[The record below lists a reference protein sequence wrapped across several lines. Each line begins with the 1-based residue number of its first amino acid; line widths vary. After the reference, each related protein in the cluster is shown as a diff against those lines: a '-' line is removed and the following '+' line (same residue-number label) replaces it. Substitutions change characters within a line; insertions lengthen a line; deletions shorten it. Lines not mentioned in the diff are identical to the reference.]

1 MSLSRFLLT
10 LNENYMIRLFICL
23 VFIGFAEV
31 LHAQSKCSCESMQ
44 DYIAQR
50 DFDST
55 AKHQAI
61 NLWKFSKTLEKDKN
75 PRCLAFSFQLKAQ
88 VQIKNGQFAD
98 ARKSLDREKFIL
110 DSIRCKAASYIENNL
125 TLGDLLMLQGEY
137 EASVS
142 SYSKTVRIL
151 QKAGNNAMLSR
162 AYLGL
167 AAAYGR
173 LKDKDKATYYT
184 NLAYPVVTV
193 LSDNES
199 KINLLSDLS
208 ARYYKL
214 YQLHK
219 DKNYLDSAL
228 NAVSFSFVLAKKIQ
242 YTESYLQIY
251 NLFEDHAYYNR
262 NFRLALI
269 YLDSALQQ
277 TNSNY
282 HWKERGAIYGDMSD
296 IYLELK
302 RYDKAYQ
309 FADSNLVYAQ
319 KVGDPYDVTN
329 ALELL
334 YNCAKLSGEYER
346 ALVVFEDLSKM
357 KDSVV
362 KIQNARALSQLEEK
376 YHRVRKEKSD
386 AEYEQDKRLLQQQ
399 KQIGN
404 LKWRLI
410 LVGSIIFALLA
421 AYVLM
426 VFRQKSIK
434 QKQKRLEIQ
443 QRLNRARINPDFIYN
458 ALNQLQNES
467 INQGADYKKQI
478 QSFSKLLKQ
487 VLDSTHDDFMTLDR
501 EIEFLTFYLTLQ
513 RDRSKQ
519 AFDFSFEVDE
529 NLDPANVCLPTMILQ
544 PFVES
549 TVLEGFS
556 NLNRRG
562 ELKLRF
568 SLKGLNEL
576 AIVIEDNGKGLKA
589 IDSSRASEIINDRL
603 YLLNKLNKTSSS
615 YLIRERSSGG
625 VSVEIFIPLITKAY
639 ADELKKE
646 GF

>member
-1 MSLSRFLLT
+1 M
-10 LNENYMIRLFICL
+10 RLIICL
-23 VFIGFAEV
+23 VFIGFAEFI
-31 LHAQSKCSCESMQ
+31 LAQSNCSCESMQ

-55 AKHQAI
+55 VKHKPI
-61 NLWKFSKTLEKDKN
+61 NLWKFAKALEEDKS

-88 VQIKNGQFAD
+88 VQIKNGQFDD
-98 ARKSLDREKFIL
+98 AKKSLDREKFIL
-110 DSIRCKAASYIENNL
+110 DSIRCKSASYIENNL
-125 TLGDLLMLQGEY
+125 TLGELLMLQGDY
-137 EASVS
+137 EGSIAT
-142 SYSKTVRIL
+142 YSKTVRIL
-151 QKAGNNAMLSR
+151 QKTGNNPMLSR
-162 AYLGL
+162 VYLGL
-167 AAAYGR
+167 SGSYGR
-173 LKDKDKATYYT
+173 LKDKEKAKYYA
-184 NLAYPVVTV
+184 NLAYPIVST

-199 KINLLSDLS
+199 KIDLLAQLS
-208 ARYYKL
+208 ARYYKI
-214 YQLHK
+214 YQLEK

-228 NAVSFSFVLAKKIQ
+228 HTVSFSYVLARKIQ

-262 NFRLALI
+262 NFRLALN
-269 YLDSALQQ
+269 YLDSALMQ
-277 TNSNY
+277 TKPSY
-282 HWKERGAIYGDMSD
+282 HWKERGAIFGDISD

-346 ALVVFEDLSKM
+346 ALLVYEDLSKM
-357 KDSVV
+357 KDSVLN
-362 KIQNARALSQLEEK
+362 IQNARAYSQLSEK
-376 YHRVRKEKSD
+376 YHRVRKEKSE

-399 KQIGN
+399 QQIGN

-443 QRLNRARINPDFIYN
+443 QRLNKARINPDFIYN
-458 ALNQLQNES
+458 ALNQLQNAGLT
-467 INQGADYKKQI
+467 QGTDYKRQI

-513 RDRSKQ
+513 RDRSKN

-529 NLDPANVCLPTMILQ
+529 QLDPSNVCFPTMILQ

-556 NLNRRG
+556 NLKHHG
-562 ELKLRF
+562 ELKIRF
-568 SLKGLNEL
+568 NLKGLNEL
-576 AIVIEDNGKGLKA
+576 EIIIEDNGKGLKA

-615 YLIRERSSGG
+615 YLIREKTGGG

-639 ADELKKE
+639 AEELKKE

>member
-1 MSLSRFLLT
+1 MK
-10 LNENYMIRLFICL
+10 RLIICL
-23 VFIGFAEV
+23 VFICFAELV
-31 LHAQSKCSCESMQ
+31 QAQSNCTCESVQ
-44 DYIAQR
+44 DFIAQR

-55 AKHQAI
+55 AKHKSF
-61 NLWKFSKTLEKDKN
+61 NLWKFAKVLEKDKS
-75 PRCLAFSFQLKAQ
+75 PRCVAFSFQLKAQ
-88 VQIKNGQFAD
+88 VQIKNGQFED
-98 ARKSLDREKFIL
+98 AKKSLDREKSIL
-110 DSIRCKAASYIENNL
+110 DSIRCKSASYVENNL
-125 TLGDLLMLQGEY
+125 TLGELLMLQGDY
-137 EASVS
+137 AGSIDA
-142 SYSKTVRIL
+142 YSKTIRTL
-151 QKAGNNAMLSR
+151 QRSGNNAMLSR

-167 AAAYGR
+167 SGSYGR
-173 LKDKDKATYYT
+173 SKDKEKAKYYA
-184 NLAYPVVTV
+184 NLAYPIVRV
-193 LSDNES
+193 LSDNET
-199 KINLLSDLS
+199 KIDLLSELS
-208 ARYYKL
+208 SRYYKL
-214 YQLHK
+214 YQLEK
-219 DKNYLDSAL
+219 DKIYLDSAL
-228 NAVSFSFVLAKKIQ
+228 NTVAFSYVLAKKIQ
-242 YTESYLQIY
+242 YSESYLQIY

-262 NFRLALI
+262 NFRLALK
-269 YLDSALQQ
+269 YMDSALLQ
-277 TNSNY
+277 TNPDY
-282 HWKERGAIYGDMSD
+282 HWKERGAIYGDISD

-302 RYDKAYQ
+302 LYDKAYQ

-319 KVGDPYDVTN
+319 KTGDPYDVTN

-346 ALVVFEDLSKM
+346 ALLVYEDLSKM
-357 KDSVV
+357 KDSVL
-362 KIQNARALSQLEEK
+362 KIQNERAFNQLSEK

-399 KQIGN
+399 QQIGK

-443 QRLNRARINPDFIYN
+443 QRLNKARINPDFIFN
-458 ALNQLQNES
+458 ALNQLQNTGMS
-467 INQGADYKKQI
+467 QAADYKRQI

-513 RDRSKQ
+513 RDRSKN
-519 AFDFSFEVDE
+519 AFNFFFEVDE
-529 NLDPANVCLPTMILQ
+529 NLDPSNVCLPTMILQ

-556 NLNRRG
+556 NLNKIG
-562 ELKLRF
+562 ELTIRFKLR
-568 SLKGLNEL
+568 GLNEL

-615 YLIRERSSGG
+615 YLIREKTGGG

-639 ADELKKE
+639 AEELKKE

>member
-1 MSLSRFLLT
+1 MK
-10 LNENYMIRLFICL
+10 RLIICL
-23 VFIGFAEV
+23 VLIGFAEGV
-31 LHAQSKCSCESMQ
+31 QAQTKCSCQAMEKFV
-44 DYIAQR
+44 AQR

-55 AKHQAI
+55 AKHNPV
-61 NLWKFSKTLEKDKN
+61 NLWKFAKQLEKDKSA
-75 PRCLAFSFQLKAQ
+75 RCQAFSFQLKAQ
-88 VQIKNGQFAD
+88 VQIRNGQFED

-110 DSIRCKAASYIENNL
+110 DSVRCKSASYVENSL
-125 TLGDLLMLQGEY
+125 TLGELLMLQGDY
-137 EASVS
+137 EGSIAA
-142 SYSKTVRIL
+142 YSKMIRVIQRS
-151 QKAGNNAMLSR
+151 GNNAMLSK

-167 AAAYGR
+167 SANYGR
-173 LKDKDKATYYT
+173 IKDKEKAKYYA
-184 NLAYPVVTV
+184 NLAYPIVRV
-193 LSDNES
+193 LSDNET
-199 KINLLSDLS
+199 KIDLLSQLS
-208 ARYYKL
+208 ARYYKI
-214 YQLHK
+214 YQLEK
-219 DKNYLDSAL
+219 DKFYLDSAL
-228 NAVSFSFVLAKKIQ
+228 NSVTFSYTIARKINYRESFL
-242 YTESYLQIY
+242 EIY
-251 NLFEDHAYYNR
+251 NLFEDHAYYTR
-262 NFRLALI
+262 NFRLALN
-269 YLDSALQQ
+269 YLDSALIQ
-277 TNSNY
+277 TNPGY

-319 KVGDPYDVTN
+319 KTGDPYDVTN

-346 ALVVFEDLSKM
+346 ALVVYEDLSKM
-357 KDSVV
+357 KDSVL
-362 KIQNARALSQLEEK
+362 KIQNERAYSQLEEK

-386 AEYEQDKRLLQQQ
+386 AEYEQDRRLLQQQ
-399 KQIGN
+399 QQIGN

-458 ALNQLQNES
+458 ALNQLQS
-467 INQGADYKKQI
+467 AGTSQGADYKQQI

-487 VLDSTHDDFMTLDR
+487 VLESTHDDFMTLDR

-513 RDRSKQ
+513 RDRSKN
-519 AFDFSFEVDE
+519 AFNFTFEVDE
-529 NLDPANVCLPTMILQ
+529 QLDPSNVCLPTMILQ
-544 PFVES
+544 PFVEN

-556 NLNRRG
+556 NLNRVG
-562 ELKLRF
+562 ELRILFK
-568 SLKGLNEL
+568 LKGLNEL
-576 AIVIEDNGKGLKA
+576 EIIIEDNGKGLKA

-615 YLIRERSSGG
+615 YLIRERSGGG

-639 ADELKKE
+639 AEELKKE

>member
-1 MSLSRFLLT
+1 M
-10 LNENYMIRLFICL
+10 MRLIICL
-23 VFIGFAEV
+23 VFIGFAEFIQ
-31 LHAQSKCSCESMQ
+31 AQSNCSCESMQ
-44 DYIAQR
+44 EYIAQR

-55 AKHQAI
+55 ITHKPI

-88 VQIKNGQFAD
+88 VQIKNGQFED
-98 ARKSLDREKFIL
+98 AKKSLDREKFIL
-110 DSIRCKAASYIENNL
+110 DSIRCKSASYAENNL
-125 TLGDLLMLQGEY
+125 TLGELLMLQGDY
-137 EASVS
+137 EGSIEA
-142 SYSKTVRIL
+142 YSKSIRIL
-151 QKAGNNAMLSR
+151 QRTGNNPMLSR
-162 AYLGL
+162 IYLGL
-167 AAAYGR
+167 SGSYGR
-173 LKDKDKATYYT
+173 LKDKDKAKYYA
-184 NLAYPVVTV
+184 NLSYPIVST

-199 KINLLSDLS
+199 KIDLLAQLS
-208 ARYYKL
+208 ARYYKI
-214 YQLHK
+214 YQLDK

-228 NAVSFSFVLAKKIQ
+228 HTVSFSYVLARKIQ

-262 NFRLALI
+262 NFRLALN
-269 YLDSALQQ
+269 YLDSALMQ
-277 TNSNY
+277 TNPGY
-282 HWKERGAIYGDMSD
+282 HWKERGAIFGDISD

-309 FADSNLVYAQ
+309 YADSNLVYAQ

-346 ALVVFEDLSKM
+346 ALLVYEDLSKM
-357 KDSVV
+357 KDSVL
-362 KIQNARALSQLEEK
+362 KIQNARAYSQLSEK

-399 KQIGN
+399 QQIGN

-458 ALNQLQNES
+458 ALNQLQNAGL
-467 INQGADYKKQI
+467 NQATDYKKQI

-513 RDRSKQ
+513 RDRSKN

-529 NLDPANVCLPTMILQ
+529 QLDPSNVCLPTMILQ

-556 NLNRRG
+556 NLKHQG
-562 ELKLRF
+562 ELKIRF
-568 SLKGLNEL
+568 SLLGLNEL
-576 AIVIEDNGKGLKA
+576 EIIIEDNGKGLKA

-615 YLIRERSSGG
+615 YLIREKTGGG

-639 ADELKKE
+639 AEELKKE

>member
-1 MSLSRFLLT
+1 M
-10 LNENYMIRLFICL
+10 MRLIICL
-23 VFIGFAEV
+23 VFIGFAEFI
-31 LHAQSKCSCESMQ
+31 LAQSNCSCESMQ

-55 AKHQAI
+55 VKHKPI
-61 NLWKFSKTLEKDKN
+61 NLWKFAKALEEDKN

-88 VQIKNGQFAD
+88 VQIKNGQFDD
-98 ARKSLDREKFIL
+98 AKKSLDREKFIL
-110 DSIRCKAASYIENNL
+110 DSIRCKSASYIENNL
-125 TLGDLLMLQGEY
+125 TLGELLMLQGDY
-137 EASVS
+137 EGSIAV
-142 SYSKTVRIL
+142 YSKTVRIL
-151 QKAGNNAMLSR
+151 QKTGNNPMLSR
-162 AYLGL
+162 VYLGL
-167 AAAYGR
+167 SGSYGR
-173 LKDKDKATYYT
+173 MKDKDKAKYYA
-184 NLAYPVVTV
+184 NLAYPIVST

-199 KINLLSDLS
+199 KIDLLAQLS
-208 ARYYKL
+208 ARYYKI
-214 YQLHK
+214 YQLEK

-228 NAVSFSFVLAKKIQ
+228 HTVSFSYVLAKKIQ

-262 NFRLALI
+262 NFRLALN
-269 YLDSALQQ
+269 YLDSALMQ
-277 TNSNY
+277 TKPNY
-282 HWKERGAIYGDMSD
+282 HWKERGAIFGDISD

-346 ALVVFEDLSKM
+346 ALLVYEDLSKM
-357 KDSVV
+357 KDSVLN
-362 KIQNARALSQLEEK
+362 IQNARAYSQLSEK
-376 YHRVRKEKSD
+376 YHRVRKEKSE

-399 KQIGN
+399 RQIGN

-458 ALNQLQNES
+458 ALNQLQNAGLT
-467 INQGADYKKQI
+467 QGTDYKRQI

-513 RDRSKQ
+513 RDRSKN

-529 NLDPANVCLPTMILQ
+529 QLDPSNVCLPTMILQ

-556 NLNRRG
+556 NLKRHG
-562 ELKLRF
+562 ELKIRF
-568 SLKGLNEL
+568 NLKGLNEL
-576 AIVIEDNGKGLKA
+576 EIIIEDNGKGLKA

-615 YLIRERSSGG
+615 YLIREKTGGG

-639 ADELKKE
+639 AEELKKE

>member
-1 MSLSRFLLT
+1 M
-10 LNENYMIRLFICL
+10 MRLIICL
-23 VFIGFAEV
+23 VFIGFAEFIQ
-31 LHAQSKCSCESMQ
+31 AQSNCSCESMQ
-44 DYIAQR
+44 EYIAQR

-55 AKHQAI
+55 VKHKSI
-61 NLWKFSKTLEKDKN
+61 NLWKFAKTLEKNKN
-75 PRCLAFSFQLKAQ
+75 PRCWAFSFQLKAQ
-88 VQIKNGQFAD
+88 VQIKNGQFED
-98 ARKSLDREKFIL
+98 AKKSLDREKFIL
-110 DSIRCKAASYIENNL
+110 DSIRCKSASYIENNL
-125 TLGDLLMLQGEY
+125 TLGELLMLQGDY
-137 EASVS
+137 EGSIAA
-142 SYSKTVRIL
+142 YSKTVRIL
-151 QKAGNNAMLSR
+151 QRTGNNPMLSKV
-162 AYLGL
+162 YLGL
-167 AAAYGR
+167 SGSYGR
-173 LKDKDKATYYT
+173 LKDKDKAKYYA
-184 NLAYPVVTV
+184 NLAYPIVST

-199 KINLLSDLS
+199 KVDLLAQLS
-208 ARYYKL
+208 ARYYKV
-214 YQLHK
+214 YQLEK
-219 DKNYLDSAL
+219 DKLYLDSAL
-228 NAVSFSFVLAKKIQ
+228 HTVSFSYVLAKKIQ

-262 NFRLALI
+262 NFRLALN
-269 YLDSALQQ
+269 YLDSALMQ
-277 TNSNY
+277 TNPNY
-282 HWKERGAIYGDMSD
+282 HWKERGAIYGDISD

-346 ALVVFEDLSKM
+346 ALVVYEDLSKM
-357 KDSVV
+357 KDSVL
-362 KIQNARALSQLEEK
+362 KIQNARAFSELSEK
-376 YHRVRKEKSD
+376 YHRVRKEKSE
-386 AEYEQDKRLLQQQ
+386 AEYEQDRRLLQQQ
-399 KQIGN
+399 QQIGN

-458 ALNQLQNES
+458 ALHQLQNAGLT
-467 INQGADYKKQI
+467 QGTDYKRQI

-513 RDRSKQ
+513 RDRSKN

-529 NLDPANVCLPTMILQ
+529 QLDPSNVCLPTMILQ

-556 NLNRRG
+556 NLKHQG
-562 ELKLRF
+562 ELKIRF
-568 SLKGLNEL
+568 TLKGLNEL
-576 AIVIEDNGKGLKA
+576 EIIIEDNGKGLKA

-615 YLIRERSSGG
+615 YLIREKTGGG

-639 ADELKKE
+639 AEELKKE

>member
-1 MSLSRFLLT
+1 M
-10 LNENYMIRLFICL
+10 RLIICL
-23 VFIGFAEV
+23 VFIGFAEFIQ
-31 LHAQSKCSCESMQ
+31 AQSNCSCESMQ
-44 DYIAQR
+44 DYSARR

-55 AKHQAI
+55 VKHKPI
-61 NLWKFSKTLEKDKN
+61 NLWKFAKALEKDKN

-88 VQIKNGQFAD
+88 VQIKNGQFDD
-98 ARKSLDREKFIL
+98 AKRSLDREKFVL
-110 DSIRCKAASYIENNL
+110 DSIRCKSASYVENNL
-125 TLGDLLMLQGEY
+125 TLGELLMLQGDY
-137 EASVS
+137 EGSIEA
-142 SYSKTVRIL
+142 YSKTIRTL
-151 QKAGNNAMLSR
+151 QRSGNNPMLSR

-167 AAAYGR
+167 SGSYGR
-173 LKDKDKATYYT
+173 LKDKDKAKYYA
-184 NLAYPVVTV
+184 NLAYPIVTT
-193 LSDNES
+193 LSDNEA
-199 KINLLSDLS
+199 KIDLLAELS
-208 ARYYKL
+208 ARYYKV
-214 YQLHK
+214 YQLEK

-228 NAVSFSFVLAKKIQ
+228 NTVSFSYVLAKKIQ
-242 YTESYLQIY
+242 YTESYFQIY

-262 NFRLALI
+262 NFRLALN
-269 YLDSALQQ
+269 YFDSALMQ
-277 TNSNY
+277 TNPNY
-282 HWKERGAIYGDMSD
+282 HWKERGAIYGDISD

-319 KVGDPYDVTN
+319 KSGDPYDVTN

-346 ALVVFEDLSKM
+346 ALLVYEDLSKM
-357 KDSVV
+357 KDSVL
-362 KIQNARALSQLEEK
+362 KIQNARAFSQLSEK

-399 KQIGN
+399 QQIGN

-434 QKQKRLEIQ
+434 QKQKRLEIR

-458 ALNQLQNES
+458 ALNQLQNAGP
-467 INQGADYKKQI
+467 NQVTDYKKQI

-513 RDRSKQ
+513 RDRSKN

-529 NLDPANVCLPTMILQ
+529 QLDPSNVCLPTMILQ

-556 NLNRRG
+556 NLKRHG
-562 ELKLRF
+562 ELKIRF
-568 SLKGLNEL
+568 NLKGLNEL
-576 AIVIEDNGKGLKA
+576 EIIIEDNGKGLKA

-615 YLIRERSSGG
+615 YLIREKTGGG

-639 ADELKKE
+639 AEELKKE

>member
-1 MSLSRFLLT
+1 MSFNRFLLT
-10 LNENYMIRLFICL
+10 LSENYMMRLFFCL
-23 VFIGFAEV
+23 LLIGLAEV
-31 LHAQSKCSCESMQ
+31 LHAQSRCTCEPMQ
-44 DYIAQR
+44 EYITQR

-55 AKHQAI
+55 VKHKAT

-88 VQIKNGQFAD
+88 VQMKNGQFED

-110 DSIRCKAASYIENNL
+110 DSVRCKAASYVENNL
-125 TLGDLLMLQGEY
+125 AWGDLLMLQGDY
-137 EASVS
+137 EGSVAA
-142 SYSKTVRIL
+142 YFKTVRTV
-151 QKAGNNAMLSR
+151 QKAGNGAMLSR

-167 AAAYGR
+167 AGAYGR
-173 LKDKDKATYYT
+173 LKDKDKAKYYV
-184 NLAYPVVTV
+184 NLAYPVVTI
-193 LSDNES
+193 LADNES
-199 KINLLSDLS
+199 KIDLLSQLS

-214 YQLHK
+214 YQLNK

-228 NAVSFSFVLAKKIQ
+228 NVVTFSYTLARKIE

-262 NFRLALI
+262 NFRLALN
-269 YLDSALQQ
+269 YLDSALLQ
-277 TNSNY
+277 TSPGY
-282 HWKERGAIYGDMSD
+282 HWKERSAIYGDMSD

-319 KVGDPYDVTN
+319 RIGDPYDVTN

-346 ALVVFEDLSKM
+346 ALQVFEDLSNM

-362 KIQNARALSQLEEK
+362 KMQNARALSQLEEK
-376 YHRVRKEKSD
+376 YHRVRKEKTD

-399 KQIGN
+399 QQIGN

-421 AYVLM
+421 AYMLM

-458 ALNQLQNES
+458 ALHQLQNES
-467 INQGADYKKQI
+467 TNQGADYKKQI

-519 AFDFSFEVDE
+519 AFDFSFQVDE
-529 NLDPANVCLPTMILQ
+529 QLDPSNVCLPTMILQ

-549 TVLEGFS
+549 TVLEGFT

-562 ELKLRF
+562 ELKIRF

-615 YLIRERSSGG
+615 YLIRERSGGG

>member
-1 MSLSRFLLT
+1 
-10 LNENYMIRLFICL
+10 MIRLFICL
-23 VFIGFAEV
+23 VFIGFAECF
-31 LHAQSKCSCESMQ
+31 HAQSKCSCESMQ
-44 DYIAQR
+44 DYIAKR

-55 AKHQAI
+55 AKHQSV
-61 NLWKFSKTLEKDKN
+61 NLWKFAKTLENDKN

-88 VQIKNGQFAD
+88 VQIKNGQFVD
-98 ARKSLDREKFIL
+98 AKKSLDREKFIL
-110 DSIRCKAASYIENNL
+110 DSVRCKAASYVENNL
-125 TLGDLLMLQGEY
+125 TLGDLLTLQGDY
-137 EASVS
+137 EAAVA

-167 AAAYGR
+167 AGAYGR
-173 LKDKDKATYYT
+173 LKDKDKAKYYT

-228 NAVSFSFVLAKKIQ
+228 NTVSFSFVLAKKIQ
-242 YTESYLQIY
+242 YKESYLQIY

-277 TNSNY
+277 TNPNY

-458 ALNQLQNES
+458 ALNQLQNENV
-467 INQGADYKKQI
+467 NQGADYKKQI

-519 AFDFSFEVDE
+519 AFDFSFEIDE

-615 YLIRERSSGG
+615 YLIRERSGGG

>member
-1 MSLSRFLLT
+1 MLT
-10 LNENYMIRLFICL
+10 LSENYMMRLIFCL
-23 VFIGFAEV
+23 VFIGLAEV
-31 LHAQSKCSCESMQ
+31 LHAQSKCACESMQ

-55 AKHQAI
+55 VKHKPV
-61 NLWKFSKTLEKDKN
+61 NLWKFAKALEKDKN

-88 VQIKNGQFAD
+88 VQIKNGQLED
-98 ARKSLDREKFIL
+98 ARKSLEREKSIL
-110 DSIRCKAASYIENNL
+110 DSIRCKTASYVENNL
-125 TLGDLLMLQGEY
+125 TSADLLMLQGEY
-137 EASVS
+137 EAAVS
-142 SYSKTVRIL
+142 TYSKSVRTL

-167 AAAYGR
+167 AGAYGR
-173 LKDKDKATYYT
+173 LKDKEKATYYVG
-184 NLAYPVVTV
+184 LAYPIVTV
-193 LSDNES
+193 LADNET
-199 KINLLSDLS
+199 KIDLLSQLS
-208 ARYYKL
+208 SRYYKL
-214 YQLHK
+214 YQLNK
-219 DKNYLDSAL
+219 DKNYLDSAK
-228 NAVSFSFVLAKKIQ
+228 NVVSFSYLLARKME
-242 YTESYLQIY
+242 YTESYLEIY

-262 NFRLALI
+262 NFRQALI
-269 YLDSALQQ
+269 YLDSALLQ
-277 TNSNY
+277 TNPQY
-282 HWKERGAIYGDMSD
+282 HWKERSAIYGDMSD

-302 RYDKAYQ
+302 KYDKAYQ

-319 KVGDPYDVTN
+319 KIGDPYDVTN

-346 ALVVFEDLSKM
+346 ALQVFEDLSNM
-357 KDSVV
+357 KDSVL
-362 KIQNARALSQLEEK
+362 KLQNERALSQLEEK
-376 YHRVRKEKSD
+376 YHQVRKEKSA

-399 KQIGN
+399 QQIGN

-410 LVGSIIFALLA
+410 LIGSIIFALLA

-434 QKQKRLEIQ
+434 QKQKRLEIR
-443 QRLNRARINPDFIYN
+443 QRLNQARINPDFIYN
-458 ALNQLQNES
+458 ALHQLQTEGAG
-467 INQGADYKKQI
+467 QGADYKKQI

-487 VLDSTHDDFMTLDR
+487 VLDSTYDDFMTLDR

-519 AFDFSFEVDE
+519 AFDFSFQVDE
-529 NLDPANVCLPTMILQ
+529 QLDPANVCLPTMILQ

-562 ELKLRF
+562 ELKIRF

-615 YLIRERSSGG
+615 YLIRERSGGG

>member
-1 MSLSRFLLT
+1 M
-10 LNENYMIRLFICL
+10 MRLIICL
-23 VFIGFAEV
+23 VFIGFAEFIQ
-31 LHAQSKCSCESMQ
+31 AQSNCSCESMQ
-44 DYIAQR
+44 EYIAQR

-55 AKHQAI
+55 VKHKSI
-61 NLWKFSKTLEKDKN
+61 NLWKFAKTLEKDKN
-75 PRCLAFSFQLKAQ
+75 PRCWAFSFQLKAQ
-88 VQIKNGQFAD
+88 VQIKNGQFED
-98 ARKSLDREKFIL
+98 AKKSLDREKFIL
-110 DSIRCKAASYIENNL
+110 DSIRCKSASYIENNL
-125 TLGDLLMLQGEY
+125 TLGELLMLQGDY
-137 EASVS
+137 EGSIAA
-142 SYSKTVRIL
+142 YSKTVRIL
-151 QKAGNNAMLSR
+151 QRTGNNPMLSR
-162 AYLGL
+162 VYLGL
-167 AAAYGR
+167 SGSYGR
-173 LKDKDKATYYT
+173 LKDKDKAKYYA
-184 NLAYPVVTV
+184 NLAYPIVST

-199 KINLLSDLS
+199 KVDLLAQLS
-208 ARYYKL
+208 ARYYKV
-214 YQLHK
+214 YQLEK
-219 DKNYLDSAL
+219 DKLYLDSAL
-228 NAVSFSFVLAKKIQ
+228 HTVSFSYVLARKIQ

-262 NFRLALI
+262 NFRLALN
-269 YLDSALQQ
+269 YLDSALMQ
-277 TNSNY
+277 TNPNY
-282 HWKERGAIYGDMSD
+282 HWKERGAIYGDISD

-346 ALVVFEDLSKM
+346 ALVVYEDLSKM
-357 KDSVV
+357 KDSVL
-362 KIQNARALSQLEEK
+362 KIQNARAFSQLSEK
-376 YHRVRKEKSD
+376 YHRVRKEKSE

-399 KQIGN
+399 QQIGN

-458 ALNQLQNES
+458 ALNQLQNAGLT
-467 INQGADYKKQI
+467 QGTDYKRQI

-513 RDRSKQ
+513 RDRSKN
-519 AFDFSFEVDE
+519 AFNFSFEVDE
-529 NLDPANVCLPTMILQ
+529 QLDPSNVCLPTMILQ

-556 NLNRRG
+556 NLKHQG
-562 ELKLRF
+562 ELKIRF
-568 SLKGLNEL
+568 TLKGLNEL
-576 AIVIEDNGKGLKA
+576 EIIIEDNGKGLKA

-615 YLIRERSSGG
+615 YLIREKTGGG

-639 ADELKKE
+639 AEELKKE

>member
-1 MSLSRFLLT
+1 MV
-10 LNENYMIRLFICL
+10 RLIICL
-23 VFIGFAEV
+23 VFVGFAEFIQ
-31 LHAQSKCSCESMQ
+31 AQSACSCEPMQ
-44 DYIAQR
+44 EYVTRR

-55 AKHQAI
+55 IRHSSF
-61 NLWKFSKTLEKDKN
+61 NTWKFSKTLEKDKSA
-75 PRCLAFSFQLKAQ
+75 RCVAFSFQLKAQ
-88 VQIKNGQFAD
+88 VQIKNGQFED
-98 ARKSLDREKFIL
+98 ARKSLDREKFLL
-110 DSIRCKAASYIENNL
+110 DSMRCKSVNYVENNL
-125 TLGDLLMLQGEY
+125 TLGELLMLQGEY
-137 EASVS
+137 KASIEA
-142 SYSKTVRIL
+142 YSKTIKPL
-151 QKAGNNAMLSR
+151 QKSGNNALLAK

-167 AAAYGR
+167 AGSYGR
-173 LKDKDKATYYT
+173 SKDKEKAKYYT
-184 NLAYPVVTV
+184 NLAYPVVRV
-193 LSDNES
+193 LADNET
-199 KINLLSDLS
+199 KIDQLAQLS

-214 YQLHK
+214 YQLEK
-219 DKNYLDSAL
+219 DKIYLDSAL
-228 NAVSFSFVLAKKIQ
+228 NTVSFSYAIAKKIE

-251 NLFEDHAYYNR
+251 NLYEDHAYYDR
-262 NFRLALI
+262 NFRLALH
-269 YLDSALQQ
+269 YLDSALAQ
-277 TNSNY
+277 TNPNY
-282 HWKERGAIYGDMSD
+282 HLKERSAIYGDMSD

-319 KVGDPYDVTN
+319 KIGDPYDVTN

-346 ALVVFEDLSKM
+346 ALLVFEDLSNM
-357 KDSVV
+357 KDSLL
-362 KIQNARALSQLEEK
+362 KIQNERAYGQLAEK
-376 YHRVRKEKSD
+376 YHRVRKDKSD

-399 KQIGN
+399 QQIGN

-410 LVGSIIFALLA
+410 LVGSIIFALLG
-421 AYVLM
+421 AYVFM
-426 VFRQKSIK
+426 VFRQKTIK
-434 QKQKRLEIQ
+434 QKQKRLEIR

-458 ALNQLQNES
+458 ALNQLQNEGV
-467 INQGADYKKQI
+467 NEGADYKKQI

-501 EIEFLTFYLTLQ
+501 EIDFLTFYLTLQ
-513 RDRSKQ
+513 RDRSKN
-519 AFDFSFEVDE
+519 AFNFSFEVDE
-529 NLDPANVCLPTMILQ
+529 HLDPGNTCLPTMILQ

-556 NLNRRG
+556 NLNRVG
-562 ELKLRF
+562 ELKIRF
-568 SLKGLNEL
+568 YLKGLNEL

-639 ADELKKE
+639 AEELKKE

>member
-1 MSLSRFLLT
+1 MLT
-10 LNENYMIRLFICL
+10 LSENYMMRLFFCL
-23 VFIGFAEV
+23 LLIGLAEV
-31 LHAQSKCSCESMQ
+31 LHAQSKCTCESMQ

-55 AKHQAI
+55 VKHKPN
-61 NLWKFSKTLEKDKN
+61 NLWKFAKSLETDKN

-88 VQIKNGQFAD
+88 VQLKNGQLED
-98 ARKSLDREKFIL
+98 ARKSLDREKFLL
-110 DSIRCKAASYIENNL
+110 DSIRCKQASYVENNL
-125 TLGDLLMLQGEY
+125 TSGDLSMLHGEY
-137 EASVS
+137 EAAVS
-142 SYSKTVRIL
+142 AYSKTVRIL

-167 AAAYGR
+167 AGAYGR
-173 LKDKDKATYYT
+173 LKDKDKATYYVG
-184 NLAYPVVTV
+184 LAHPIVTV
-193 LSDNES
+193 LTDNET
-199 KINLLSDLS
+199 KIDLLSQLS

-214 YQLHK
+214 YQLNK
-219 DKNYLDSAL
+219 DKNYLDSAQRV
-228 NAVSFSFVLAKKIQ
+228 VSFSYVLARKME

-262 NFRLALI
+262 NFRLALQ
-269 YLDSALQQ
+269 YLDSALLQ
-277 TNSNY
+277 TNPVY
-282 HWKERGAIYGDMSD
+282 DLKERSAIYGDMSD

-302 RYDKAYQ
+302 KYDKAYQ

-319 KVGDPYDVTN
+319 KIGDPYDVTN

-346 ALVVFEDLSKM
+346 ALAVYEDLSKM
-357 KDSVV
+357 KDSVL
-362 KIQNARALSQLEEK
+362 KLQNERALSQLEEK
-376 YHRVRKEKSD
+376 YHQVRKEKSD

-399 KQIGN
+399 QQIGN

-426 VFRQKSIK
+426 VFRQKSMK
-434 QKQKRLEIQ
+434 QKQKRLEIR
-443 QRLNRARINPDFIYN
+443 QRLNQARINPDFIYN
-458 ALNQLQNES
+458 ALHQLQNEGTA
-467 INQGADYKKQI
+467 QGADYKKQI

-487 VLDSTHDDFMTLDR
+487 VLDSTYDDFMTLDR

-519 AFDFSFEVDE
+519 AFDFSFQVDE
-529 NLDPANVCLPTMILQ
+529 QLDPANVCLPTMILQ

-562 ELKLRF
+562 ELKIRF

-615 YLIRERSSGG
+615 YLIRERSGGG

>member
-1 MSLSRFLLT
+1 MK
-10 LNENYMIRLFICL
+10 RLIFCL
-23 VFIGFAEV
+23 VFIGFAECV
-31 LHAQSKCSCESMQ
+31 QAQSNCSCESMQ
-44 DYIAQR
+44 DFIAQR
-50 DFDST
+50 DMDST
-55 AKHQAI
+55 AVHKSFS
-61 NLWKFSKTLEKDKN
+61 LWKFSKKLEKDKS
-75 PRCLAFSFQLKAQ
+75 PRCQAFSFQLKAQ
-88 VQIKNGQFAD
+88 VQIKNGQFED

-110 DSIRCKAASYIENNL
+110 DSIRCKSASYVENNL
-125 TLGDLLMLQGEY
+125 TLGELLMLQGDY
-137 EASVS
+137 AGSIDA
-142 SYSKTVRIL
+142 YSKTIRVL
-151 QKAGNNAMLSR
+151 QRSGNNTMLAK

-167 AAAYGR
+167 AGSYGR
-173 LKDKDKATYYT
+173 SKDKEKAKYYT
-184 NLAYPVVTV
+184 NLAYPIVRV
-193 LSDNES
+193 LSDNEA
-199 KINLLSDLS
+199 KIDLLAQLS
-208 ARYYKL
+208 SRYYKL
-214 YQLHK
+214 YQLEK
-219 DKNYLDSAL
+219 DKFYLDSAL
-228 NAVSFSFVLAKKIQ
+228 NAVSFSYVLAKKIQ
-242 YTESYLQIY
+242 YSESYLQIY

-262 NFRLALI
+262 NFRLALK
-269 YLDSALQQ
+269 YLDSALLQ
-277 TNSNY
+277 TNPNY
-282 HWKERGAIYGDMSD
+282 HWKERGAIYGDISD

-302 RYDKAYQ
+302 LYDKAYQ
-309 FADSNLVYAQ
+309 YADSNLVYAQ
-319 KVGDPYDVTN
+319 KIGDPYDVTN

-346 ALVVFEDLSKM
+346 ALVVYEDLSKM
-357 KDSVV
+357 KDSVL
-362 KIQNARALSQLEEK
+362 KIQNERAYSQLAEK

-399 KQIGN
+399 QQIGH

-443 QRLNRARINPDFIYN
+443 QRLNRARINPDFIFN
-458 ALNQLQNES
+458 ALNQLQHAEL
-467 INQGADYKKQI
+467 NQGADYKRKI

-501 EIEFLTFYLTLQ
+501 EIEFLTFYLTMQ
-513 RDRSKQ
+513 RDRSKN
-519 AFDFSFEVDE
+519 AFNFSFEVDE
-529 NLDPANVCLPTMILQ
+529 NLDPSNICLPTMILQ

-556 NLNRRG
+556 NLNKVG
-562 ELKLRF
+562 ELTIRFKLR
-568 SLKGLNEL
+568 GLNEL
-576 AIVIEDNGKGLKA
+576 AIVIQDNGKGLKA

-615 YLIRERSSGG
+615 YLIRERSGGG

-639 ADELKKE
+639 AEELKKE

>member
-1 MSLSRFLLT
+1 M
-10 LNENYMIRLFICL
+10 
-23 VFIGFAEV
+23 FA
-31 LHAQSKCSCESMQ
+31 
-44 DYIAQR
+44 
-50 DFDST
+50 
-55 AKHQAI
+55 
-61 NLWKFSKTLEKDKN
+61 
-75 PRCLAFSFQLKAQ
+75 
-88 VQIKNGQFAD
+88 
-98 ARKSLDREKFIL
+98 
-110 DSIRCKAASYIENNL
+110 
-125 TLGDLLMLQGEY
+125 
-137 EASVS
+137 
-142 SYSKTVRIL
+142 
-151 QKAGNNAMLSR
+151 R

-167 AAAYGR
+167 SGSYGR
-173 LKDKDKATYYT
+173 SKDKEKAKYYA
-184 NLAYPVVTV
+184 NLAYPIVRV
-193 LSDNES
+193 LSDNEA
-199 KINLLSDLS
+199 KIDLLSQLS
-208 ARYYKL
+208 SRYYKL
-214 YQLHK
+214 YQLEK
-219 DKNYLDSAL
+219 DKSYLDSAL
-228 NAVSFSFVLAKKIQ
+228 NTVSFSYVLAKKIQ
-242 YTESYLQIY
+242 YSESYLQIY

-262 NFRLALI
+262 NFRLALK
-269 YLDSALQQ
+269 YLDSALMQ
-277 TNSNY
+277 TNPGY
-282 HWKERGAIYGDMSD
+282 HWKERGAIYGDISD

-302 RYDKAYQ
+302 QYDKAYQ

-319 KVGDPYDVTN
+319 KIGDPYDVTN

-346 ALVVFEDLSKM
+346 ALVVYEDLSKM
-357 KDSVV
+357 KDSVL
-362 KIQNARALSQLEEK
+362 KIQNERAYSQLEEK

-399 KQIGN
+399 QQIGH

-443 QRLNRARINPDFIYN
+443 QRLNRARINPDFIFN
-458 ALNQLQNES
+458 ALNQLQNAELS
-467 INQGADYKKQI
+467 QGADYKKKI

-519 AFDFSFEVDE
+519 AFNFSFEVDE
-529 NLDPANVCLPTMILQ
+529 NLDPSNVCLPTMILQ

-556 NLNRRG
+556 NLNKVG
-562 ELKLRF
+562 ELTIRF
-568 SLKGLNEL
+568 KLKGLNEL

-639 ADELKKE
+639 AEELKKE

>member
-1 MSLSRFLLT
+1 MV
-10 LNENYMIRLFICL
+10 RLIICL
-23 VFIGFAEV
+23 VFVGFAEMIQ
-31 LHAQSKCSCESMQ
+31 AQTACSCKPMQ
-44 DYIAQR
+44 EYITQR
-50 DFDST
+50 DLDST
-55 AKHQAI
+55 IKHEAV
-61 NLWKFSKTLEKDKN
+61 NLWKFAKTLEKDKS
-75 PRCLAFSFQLKAQ
+75 PRCVAFAFQLKAQ
-88 VQIKNGQFAD
+88 VQIKNGQFED

-110 DSIRCKAASYIENNL
+110 DSIRCKSANYVENNL
-125 TLGDLLMLQGEY
+125 TLGELLMLQGEY
-137 EASVS
+137 KASIEA
-142 SYSKTVRIL
+142 YSKTIKTL
-151 QKAGNNAMLSR
+151 QKSGNNALLSK

-167 AAAYGR
+167 AGSYGR
-173 LKDKDKATYYT
+173 SKDKEKARYYT
-184 NLAYPVVTV
+184 NLAYPIVKV
-193 LSDNES
+193 LSDNET
-199 KINLLSDLS
+199 KIDLLSQLS
-208 ARYYKL
+208 TRYYKL
-214 YQLHK
+214 YQLE
-219 DKNYLDSAL
+219 KNQAYLDSAL
-228 NAVSFSFVLAKKIQ
+228 NTVSFSYTIARRIQ
-242 YTESYLQIY
+242 YAESYLQIY
-251 NLFEDHAYYNR
+251 NLFEDHAYYDR
-262 NFRLALI
+262 NFRLALH
-269 YLDSALQQ
+269 YLDSALMQ
-277 TNSNY
+277 TNPNY

-319 KVGDPYDVTN
+319 KIGDPYDVTN

-346 ALVVFEDLSKM
+346 ALLVFEDLANM
-357 KDSVV
+357 KDSVL
-362 KIQNARALSQLEEK
+362 KIQNERAYGQLAEK
-376 YHRVRKEKSD
+376 YHRVRKDKSD
-386 AEYEQDKRLLQQQ
+386 AEYEQDRRLLEQQ

-410 LVGSIIFALLA
+410 LVGSIIFALLG
-421 AYVLM
+421 AYMFM

-458 ALNQLQNES
+458 ALNQLQNEGG
-467 INQGADYKKQI
+467 GADYKKQI

-501 EIEFLTFYLTLQ
+501 EIDFLTFYLTLQ
-513 RDRSKQ
+513 RDRSKN
-519 AFDFSFEVDE
+519 AFNFSFEVDE
-529 NLDPANVCLPTMILQ
+529 HLDPTNICLPTMILQ
-544 PFVES
+544 PFVEG

-556 NLNRRG
+556 NLNRIG
-562 ELKLRF
+562 ELKIRF
-568 SLKGLNEL
+568 YLKGLNEL

-615 YLIRERSSGG
+615 YLIREKTGGG

-639 ADELKKE
+639 AEELKKE

>member
-1 MSLSRFLLT
+1 MV
-10 LNENYMIRLFICL
+10 RLIICL
-23 VFIGFAEV
+23 VFVGLAEFIQ
-31 LHAQSKCSCESMQ
+31 AQSACSCEPMQ
-44 DYIAQR
+44 EYIAQR

-55 AKHQAI
+55 VRHTPV
-61 NLWKFSKTLEKDKN
+61 NLWKFAKTLEKHKS

-88 VQIKNGQFAD
+88 VQIKNGQFED
-98 ARKSLDREKFIL
+98 AKKSLEREKFIL
-110 DSIRCKAASYIENNL
+110 DSIRCKSANYIENNL
-125 TLGDLLMLQGEY
+125 TWGELLMLQGEY
-137 EASVS
+137 KASVDA
-142 SYSKTVRIL
+142 YSKSMKAV
-151 QKAGNNAMLSR
+151 QKSGNNALLAK

-167 AAAYGR
+167 AGSYGR
-173 LKDKDKATYYT
+173 LKDKEKAKYYT
-184 NLAYPVVTV
+184 NLAYPIATV
-193 LSDNES
+193 LADNET
-199 KINLLSDLS
+199 KIDLLSQLS
-208 ARYYKL
+208 ARYYKV
-214 YQLHK
+214 YQLEK
-219 DKNYLDSAL
+219 DKIYLDSAL
-228 NAVSFSFVLAKKIQ
+228 NTVSFSYKIAKRIQ

-251 NLFEDHAYYNR
+251 NLYEDHAYYDR
-262 NFRLALI
+262 NFRLALH
-269 YLDSALQQ
+269 YLDSALAQ
-277 TNSNY
+277 TNPQY
-282 HWKERGAIYGDMSD
+282 HLKERSAIYGDMSD

-319 KVGDPYDVTN
+319 KIGDPYDVTN

-346 ALVVFEDLSKM
+346 ALLVFEDLSKM
-357 KDSVV
+357 KDSVL
-362 KIQNARALSQLEEK
+362 KIQNDRAYGQLAEK
-376 YHRVRKEKSD
+376 YHRVRKDKSD

-399 KQIGN
+399 QQIGN

-410 LVGSIIFALLA
+410 LVGSIIFALLG
-421 AYVLM
+421 AYMFM

-434 QKQKRLEIQ
+434 QKQKRLEIR
-443 QRLNRARINPDFIYN
+443 QRLNSARINPDFIYN
-458 ALNQLQNES
+458 ALNQLQHEGVS
-467 INQGADYKKQI
+467 QGVDYKKQI

-501 EIEFLTFYLTLQ
+501 EIDFLTFYLTLQ
-513 RDRSKQ
+513 RDRSKN
-519 AFDFSFEVDE
+519 AFNFSFEVDE
-529 NLDPANVCLPTMILQ
+529 QLDPSNTCLPTMILQ

-556 NLNRRG
+556 NLNRVG
-562 ELKLRF
+562 ELKIRF

-639 ADELKKE
+639 AEELKKE

>member
-1 MSLSRFLLT
+1 
-10 LNENYMIRLFICL
+10 
-23 VFIGFAEV
+23 
-31 LHAQSKCSCESMQ
+31 MQ

-55 AKHQAI
+55 AKHQPM

-75 PRCLAFSFQLKAQ
+75 PRCVAFSFQLKAQ
-88 VQIKNGQFAD
+88 VQIKNGQLAD
-98 ARKSLDREKFIL
+98 AGKSLDREKFIL
-110 DSIRCKAASYIENNL
+110 DSIRCKAASYIENSL
-125 TLGDLLMLQGEY
+125 TLGDLQMLQGEY
-137 EASVS
+137 EASALT
-142 SYSKTVRIL
+142 YSKTVRFL
-151 QKAGNNAMLSR
+151 QKSGNNAMLSR

-167 AAAYGR
+167 AGVYGR
-173 LKDKDKATYYT
+173 LKDKEKAKYYT
-184 NLAYPVVTV
+184 NLAHPVVTV

-199 KINLLSDLS
+199 KINLLADLS

-214 YQLHK
+214 YQLNK

-228 NAVSFSFVLAKKIQ
+228 NTVSFSFVLAKKIQ

-262 NFRLALI
+262 NFRLALM

-277 TNSNY
+277 TNPAY

-357 KDSVV
+357 KDSVL

-458 ALNQLQNES
+458 ALNQLQTES
-467 INQGADYKKQI
+467 VNQGADYKKQI
-478 QSFSKLLKQ
+478 QAFSKLLKQ

-519 AFDFSFEVDE
+519 AFDFSFEIDE

>member
-1 MSLSRFLLT
+1 M
-10 LNENYMIRLFICL
+10 RLIICL
-23 VFIGFAEV
+23 VFIGFAEFI
-31 LHAQSKCSCESMQ
+31 LAQSNCSCESMQ

-55 AKHQAI
+55 VKHKPI
-61 NLWKFSKTLEKDKN
+61 NLWKFAKALEEDKN

-88 VQIKNGQFAD
+88 VQIKNGQFDD
-98 ARKSLDREKFIL
+98 AKKSLDREKFIL
-110 DSIRCKAASYIENNL
+110 DSIRCKSASYIENNL
-125 TLGDLLMLQGEY
+125 TLGELLMLQGDY
-137 EASVS
+137 EGSIAV
-142 SYSKTVRIL
+142 YSKTVRIL
-151 QKAGNNAMLSR
+151 QKTGNNPMLSR
-162 AYLGL
+162 VYLGL
-167 AAAYGR
+167 SGSYGR
-173 LKDKDKATYYT
+173 MKDKDKAKYYA
-184 NLAYPVVTV
+184 NLAYPIVST

-199 KINLLSDLS
+199 KIDLLAQLS
-208 ARYYKL
+208 ARYYKI
-214 YQLHK
+214 YQLEK

-228 NAVSFSFVLAKKIQ
+228 HTVSFSYVLAKKIQ

-262 NFRLALI
+262 NFRLALN
-269 YLDSALQQ
+269 YLDSALMQ
-277 TNSNY
+277 TKPNY
-282 HWKERGAIYGDMSD
+282 HWKERGAIFGDISD

-346 ALVVFEDLSKM
+346 ALLVYEDLSKM
-357 KDSVV
+357 KDSVLN
-362 KIQNARALSQLEEK
+362 IQNARAYSQLSEK
-376 YHRVRKEKSD
+376 YHRVRKEKSE

-399 KQIGN
+399 RQIGN

-458 ALNQLQNES
+458 ALNQLQNAGLT
-467 INQGADYKKQI
+467 QGTDYKRQI

-513 RDRSKQ
+513 RDRSKN

-529 NLDPANVCLPTMILQ
+529 QLDPSNVCLPTMILQ

-556 NLNRRG
+556 NLKRHG
-562 ELKLRF
+562 ELKIRF
-568 SLKGLNEL
+568 NLKGLNEL
-576 AIVIEDNGKGLKA
+576 EIIIEDNGKGLKA

-615 YLIRERSSGG
+615 YLIREKTGGG

-639 ADELKKE
+639 AEELKKE

>member
-1 MSLSRFLLT
+1 M
-10 LNENYMIRLFICL
+10 MRLIICL
-23 VFIGFAEV
+23 VFIGFAECV
-31 LHAQSKCSCESMQ
+31 QAQSNCSCEPMQ

-55 AKHQAI
+55 VKHKPI
-61 NLWKFSKTLEKDKN
+61 NLWKFAKELEKDKN

-88 VQIKNGQFAD
+88 VQIKNGQFDD
-98 ARKSLDREKFIL
+98 AKKSLDREKFIL
-110 DSIRCKAASYIENNL
+110 DSIRCKSASYIENNL
-125 TLGDLLMLQGEY
+125 TLGELLMLQGDY
-137 EASVS
+137 EGSIAA
-142 SYSKTVRIL
+142 YSKTVRIL
-151 QKAGNNAMLSR
+151 QRTGNNPMLSKV
-162 AYLGL
+162 YLGL
-167 AAAYGR
+167 SGSYGR
-173 LKDKDKATYYT
+173 LKDKDKAKYYA
-184 NLAYPVVTV
+184 NLAYPIVST

-199 KINLLSDLS
+199 KIDLLAQLS
-208 ARYYKL
+208 ARYYKI
-214 YQLHK
+214 YQLEK

-228 NAVSFSFVLAKKIQ
+228 NTVSFSYVLAKKIQ

-262 NFRLALI
+262 NFRLALN
-269 YLDSALQQ
+269 YLDSALMQ
-277 TNSNY
+277 TNPNY
-282 HWKERGAIYGDMSD
+282 HWKERGAIFGDISD

-319 KVGDPYDVTN
+319 KIGDPYDVTN

-346 ALVVFEDLSKM
+346 ALLVYEDLSKM
-357 KDSVV
+357 KDSVLN
-362 KIQNARALSQLEEK
+362 IQNARAYSQLSEK
-376 YHRVRKEKSD
+376 YHRVRKEKSE

-399 KQIGN
+399 QQIGN

-426 VFRQKSIK
+426 VFRQKTIK

-458 ALNQLQNES
+458 ALNQLQNAGS
-467 INQGADYKKQI
+467 TPGTDYKRQI

-513 RDRSKQ
+513 RDRSKN

-529 NLDPANVCLPTMILQ
+529 QLDPSNVCLPTMILQ

-556 NLNRRG
+556 NLKHHG
-562 ELKLRF
+562 ELKIRF
-568 SLKGLNEL
+568 NLKGLNEL
-576 AIVIEDNGKGLKA
+576 EIIIEDNGRGLKA

-615 YLIRERSSGG
+615 YLIREKTGGG
-625 VSVEIFIPLITKAY
+625 VSVEIFIPLINKAY
-639 ADELKKE
+639 AEELKKE

>member
-1 MSLSRFLLT
+1 M
-10 LNENYMIRLFICL
+10 RLIICL
-23 VFIGFAEV
+23 VFIGFAEFIQ
-31 LHAQSKCSCESMQ
+31 AQSNCSCESMQ
-44 DYIAQR
+44 EYIAQR

-55 AKHQAI
+55 VKHKPI
-61 NLWKFSKTLEKDKN
+61 NLWKFAKTLEKDKN
-75 PRCLAFSFQLKAQ
+75 PRCWAFSFQLKAQ
-88 VQIKNGQFAD
+88 VQIKNGQFED
-98 ARKSLDREKFIL
+98 AKKSLDREKFIL
-110 DSIRCKAASYIENNL
+110 DSIRCKSASYIENYL
-125 TLGDLLMLQGEY
+125 TLGELLMLQGDY
-137 EASVS
+137 EGSIVA
-142 SYSKTVRIL
+142 YSKTVRIL
-151 QKAGNNAMLSR
+151 QRTGNNPMLSKV
-162 AYLGL
+162 YLGL
-167 AAAYGR
+167 SGSYGR
-173 LKDKDKATYYT
+173 LKDKDKAKYYA
-184 NLAYPVVTV
+184 NLAYPIVST

-199 KINLLSDLS
+199 KIDLLAQLS
-208 ARYYKL
+208 ARYYKV
-214 YQLHK
+214 YQLEK

-228 NAVSFSFVLAKKIQ
+228 HTVSFSYVLAKKIQ

-262 NFRLALI
+262 NFRLALN
-269 YLDSALQQ
+269 YLDSALMQ

-282 HWKERGAIYGDMSD
+282 HWKERGAIYGDISD

-346 ALVVFEDLSKM
+346 ALVVYEDLSKM
-357 KDSVV
+357 KDSVL
-362 KIQNARALSQLEEK
+362 KIQNARAFSQLSEK
-376 YHRVRKEKSD
+376 YHRVRKEKSE

-399 KQIGN
+399 QQIGN

-458 ALNQLQNES
+458 ALNQLQNAGLA
-467 INQGADYKKQI
+467 QGTDYKRQI

-513 RDRSKQ
+513 RDRSKN

-529 NLDPANVCLPTMILQ
+529 QLDPSNVCLPTMILQ

-556 NLNRRG
+556 NLKHQG
-562 ELKLRF
+562 ELKIRF
-568 SLKGLNEL
+568 TLKGLNEL
-576 AIVIEDNGKGLKA
+576 EIIIEDNGKGLKA
-589 IDSSRASEIINDRL
+589 IDSTRASEIINDRL

-615 YLIRERSSGG
+615 YLIREKTGGG

-639 ADELKKE
+639 AEELKKE